1 MAAARRRKFWGWGYE
16 DERVPQEE
24 AERVLSA
31 TARSLGPLPSAPTPP
46 RVEDLDLLKPRIAAP
61 GGALGGLVTADPA
74 ERVAHSYG
82 GSFADIA
89 RAFLRRVP
97 SPPDLVAF
105 PESAQEVEA
114 LLDWASGANVAVIPY
129 GGGTSVCG
137 GVEADVGESYAGA
150 LSLDLTRMDRVVE
163 VDRASRAALIE
174 GGARCPGFEAQL
186 KPHGLTLRHFP
197 QSFLMATLGGMIV
210 TRSGGHF
217 ATLYTHI
224 DEFVEAVE
232 MVTPRGIME
241 TRRLPGSGA
250 GPQPERLVCGSEGTL
265 GIVTRAWM
273 RLQDVPRFRASATAR
288 FEGLAKAAEAVR
300 AIAQSGLNPANC
312 RLIDAQEAALNG
324 SGDGRHDLLVL
335 GFESADHP
343 QDARLARAA
352 ELVRDHGGIIDP
364 AGEGARPEA
373 AEAWRNAFI
382 RAPYY
387 RELRIPHG
395 IIADTFET
403 ACLWSDFEAFHA
415 GITSDVRRILK
426 QATGREGSVTCR
438 FTHVYPDG
446 PAPYFTF
453 HAMSDP
459 ARMLDAWK
467 DIKLAINEV
476 VVGRGGTVTHHH
488 AVGRDHRHGGYDR
501 ERPALFADAL
511 MAAKQRLDPAG
522 ILNPGVLIDAPGKTN
537 GGRGVLAS

>member
-1 MAAARRRKFWGWGYE
+1 
-16 DERVPQEE
+16 
-24 AERVLSA
+24 
-31 TARSLGPLPSAPTPP
+31 
-46 RVEDLDLLKPRIAAP
+46 
-61 GGALGGLVTADPA
+61 
-74 ERVAHSYG
+74 
-82 GSFADIA
+82 
-89 RAFLRRVP
+89 
-97 SPPDLVAF
+97 
-105 PESAQEVEA
+105 
-114 LLDWASGANVAVIPY
+114 
-129 GGGTSVCG
+129 
-137 GVEADVGESYAGA
+137 
-150 LSLDLTRMDRVVE
+150 
-163 VDRASRAALIE
+163 
-174 GGARCPGFEAQL
+174 
-186 KPHGLTLRHFP
+186 
-197 QSFLMATLGGMIV
+197 
-210 TRSGGHF
+210 
-217 ATLYTHI
+217 
-224 DEFVEAVE
+224 
-232 MVTPRGIME
+232 
-241 TRRLPGSGA
+241 
-250 GPQPERLVCGSEGTL
+250 
-265 GIVTRAWM
+265 M

-288 FEGLAKAAEAVR
+288 FEGLSKAAEAVR

-453 HAMSDP
+453 HAVSDP
-459 ARMLDAWK
+459 AGMLDAWR

-488 AVGRDHRHGGYDR
+488 AVGRDHRHWGYDR
-501 ERPALFADAL
+501 ERPALFAEAL

-537 GGRGVLAS
+537 GGRGVLAG